1 MWVNVWAVF
10 LWSTSFHPVSPRYQ
24 WSLGERSAISHA
36 CACVLGD
43 FRCVRLWTVA
53 LQAPLPMGLSRQEF
67 WSRLTCSSPGD
78 LPDPRIEPATLKPT
92 CIGKRVL
99 YHYQHLGNPRKGGQ
113 NEGNYSFPNKALRN
127 LRKQKK
133 KKKKEGGGRNFPQG
147 ILAWMQR
154 IPEKMFPEGLWQQEA
169 AIPKQGH

>member
-1 MWVNVWAVF
+1 
-10 LWSTSFHPVSPRYQ
+10 
-24 WSLGERSAISHA
+24 
-36 CACVLGD
+36 
-43 FRCVRLWTVA
+43 
-53 LQAPLPMGLSRQEF
+53 MGLSRQEF

-133 KKKKEGGGRNFPQG
+133 KKKKGGWWEKLPPGNSGLNAKDSRENVSRRTLTTRSSNSKTRTLSPMDSRKVGNWEEDSENF
-147 ILAWMQR
+147 R
-154 IPEKMFPEGLWQQEA
+154 S
-169 AIPKQGH
+169 